1 VAASSNGPTPQAEEV
16 GATSR
21 YLFLPAGFF
30 VRTSSWGSLVRSSSD
45 LPRGARKIGEDR
57 NLEQAPMNVT
67 LPDSLKDFV
76 EQQVS
81 EGRYANADAFIEDLV
96 RNEAELFERASRGEP
111 FRLDEHFDRRLEA
124 LLDEGEQSGDYRQ
137 VTSEDFDAMEREAQ
151 ELARHRKSP

>member
-1 VAASSNGPTPQAEEV
+1 
-16 GATSR
+16 
-21 YLFLPAGFF
+21 
-30 VRTSSWGSLVRSSSD
+30 
-45 LPRGARKIGEDR
+45 
-57 NLEQAPMNVT
+57 MNVT

-96 RNEAELFERASRGEP
+96 RNEVELFERASRGEP

-124 LLDEGEQSGDYRQ
+124 LLDEGAQSGDYRQ
-137 VTSEDFDAMEREAQ
+137 VTSEDFEAMEREAQ

>member
-1 VAASSNGPTPQAEEV
+1 
-16 GATSR
+16 
-21 YLFLPAGFF
+21 
-30 VRTSSWGSLVRSSSD
+30 
-45 LPRGARKIGEDR
+45 
-57 NLEQAPMNVT
+57 MNVT

-81 EGRYANADAFIEDLV
+81 EGHYATADAFIADLV

-124 LLDEGEQSGDYRQ
+124 LLDEGEQSGDYRE